1 MSSAIQFF
9 PNPVSFMPTLMPTLR
24 TASLLT
30 ILLLPALAACG
41 QSQSQPQAS
50 PPPPPQVTIAK
61 PVSKM
66 VADQDEYVGRF
77 VAVES
82 VEVRARVPGY
92 LEAIHFQDGQ
102 MVKEGDLLFTIDR
115 RPFQIALAQTQA
127 SLAQARATLAFA
139 ESDLARAQ
147 GLTIGT
153 VITQQTFDQRTQ
165 AKRIA
170 EASVAAQR
178 AAERQATLDL
188 EFTDLRA
195 PVAGRIGDRRVSIG
209 NLVTGGTSGNTSLLA
224 TIESIDPIR
233 FEFTLDEA
241 SYLRYGHFAEDGGG
255 AANRGLTLPVKLKL
269 IDESAF
275 SHEGKMDFVD
285 NAIDRSSGTI
295 RARAVFA
302 NPDGRFTPG
311 MFARVRMAAAP
322 PKNAL
327 LVPDAAIGV
336 EQVRKFVLV
345 VDAENVAR
353 PKYVSL
359 GPVVDGLRVITEGLA
374 PDDNVVINGLMRAR
388 PGARVTPQQSNTASA
403 STAGPQIGAN

>member
-1 MSSAIQFF
+1 
-9 PNPVSFMPTLMPTLR
+9 MPTLMPTLR

-41 QSQSQPQAS
+41 RQSQSQPQAS
-50 PPPPPQVTIAK
+50 PPPPQVTIAK

-92 LEAIHFQDGQ
+92 LQAIHFQDGQ

-115 RPFQIALAQTQA
+115 RPFKIALAQTQA

-170 EASVAAQR
+170 EASVAAQL

-188 EFTDLRA
+188 EFTELRA
-195 PVAGRIGDRRVSIG
+195 LVAGRIGDRRVSIG
-209 NLVTGGTSGNTSLLA
+209 NLVIGGTSGNTSLLA
-224 TIESIDPIR
+224 TIESVDPIR

-241 SYLRYGHFAEDGGG
+241 SYLRYGHIAENGAG

-269 IDESAF
+269 IDESTF
-275 SHEGKMDFVD
+275 SHEGRMDFVD

-302 NPDGRFTPG
+302 NPEGRFTPG
-311 MFARVRMAAAP
+311 MFARVRMAASP

-327 LVPDAAIGV
+327 IVPDAAIGV

-345 VDAENVAR
+345 VDAQNVAR

-374 PDDNVVINGLMRAR
+374 PDDDVIINGLMRAR
-388 PGARVTPQQSNTASA
+388 PGVKVTPKQSSAASA
-403 STAGPQIGAN
+403 STAGLQTSAN